1 MSSTPP
7 RDLRRLPELSHAE
20 WDTLLAHP
28 AYFRLRP
35 DIETLMA
42 QVPAMTPEVERT
54 ATLTWAYQSGGV
66 LAFVSLAERIT
77 GEPDLTRRKRQVRA
91 QLRTMQ
97 RLRFIS
103 LVNFPG
109 EPDPDG
115 DEVNADV
122 IGSRTLVCLT
132 HLGMVWL
139 ERAWAARLL
148 LGGGESVH
156 QSLVLE
162 EEESRGAEPHW
173 CEDLLA
179 RIGEPTQA
187 RGARVSAAMLT
198 MNSVFHLAA
207 AAHEVT
213 RCTDANTTASLDVA

>member
-1 MSSTPP
+1 MSATPS
-7 RDLRRLPELSHAE
+7 RDTGKLANLDHSDWDRLLE
-20 WDTLLAHP
+20 HP
-28 AYFRLRP
+28 AFFRLRP
-35 DIETLMA
+35 ELEALMV
-42 QVPAMTPEVERT
+42 QVPATTPEVERT
-54 ATLTWAYQSGGV
+54 ATLTWTYQSGGV
-66 LAFVSLAERIT
+66 LAFVSLAERIS

-97 RLRFIS
+97 RLRLVG

-115 DEVNADV
+115 AEVDADV

-139 ERAWAARLL
+139 ERAWGARLR
-148 LGGGESVH
+148 LGGDKSVH
-156 QSLVLE
+156 HSLVLE

-179 RIGEPTQA
+179 RFGEPAQA
-187 RGARVSAAMLT
+187 RSARISAAMLT
-198 MNSVFHLAA
+198 MNSVFHLAS
-207 AAHEVT
+207 AAHDFT
-213 RCTDANTTASLDVA
+213 RCMEAAPTASLDVA

>member
-1 MSSTPP
+1 MSATPP
-7 RDLRRLPELSHAE
+7 RNTRTLPELSHAE
-20 WDTLLAHP
+20 WDRLLAHP
-28 AYFRLRP
+28 AFFRLRA
-35 DIETLMA
+35 DLEALMA
-42 QVPAMTPEVERT
+42 QVPATTAEVERT
-54 ATLTWAYQSGGV
+54 AALTWAYQNGGV
-66 LAFVSLAERIT
+66 LSFVALAERIT

-91 QLRTMQ
+91 QLRTMH

-115 DEVNADV
+115 DDVDADV

-156 QSLVLE
+156 HHLVLE

-179 RIGEPTQA
+179 RMGEPAYT
-187 RGARVSAAMLT
+187 RSTRISSAMLT

-207 AAHEVT
+207 AAQEVS
-213 RCTDANTTASLDVA
+213 RCMEADPTASLDVA